1 MSRYLIRQEMRYRL
15 QVVSLREGIPG
26 PYSHQPITLASQK
39 LGVST
44 QGHRITGHNDDPP
57 GSNGTQGLDHG
68 LSGPCSRRI
77 ENHSIDTRALV
88 ARRADPPADVV
99 LLHRDNVASIGGL
112 QHPSSLICRDR

>member
-1 MSRYLIRQEMRYRL
+1 MRYRL

-68 LSGPCSRRI
+68 LSGPCPRRI
-77 ENHSIDTRALV
+77 ENHSIDTHALV
-88 ARRADPPADVV
+88 ARCANPPANVV
-99 LLHRDNVASIGGL
+99 LLHRDNIASIGGL